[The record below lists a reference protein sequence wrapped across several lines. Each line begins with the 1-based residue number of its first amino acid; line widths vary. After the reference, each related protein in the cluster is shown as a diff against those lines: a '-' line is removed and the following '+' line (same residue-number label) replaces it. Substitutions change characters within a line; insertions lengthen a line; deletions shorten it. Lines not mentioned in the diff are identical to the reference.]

1 MNRSVSTMFQ
11 VPAPNHLRPLPGD
24 DGEDSDGKAAQF
36 HLRAVCNGERFSRL
50 HRHQPLHDVLR
61 QQLRQRDRYELSQR
75 LACQNFMYGYSFQH
89 ALLLNRDKTQKPFL
103 HLMFIC
109 SFVSLTHWTDHL
121 FRWARRRAH
130 WKKGNTFFA
139 DIYIATFDWKWTE
152 LQAIYAMTF
161 WYM

>member
-1 MNRSVSTMFQ
+1 
-11 VPAPNHLRPLPGD
+11 
-24 DGEDSDGKAAQF
+24 
-36 HLRAVCNGERFSRL
+36 
-50 HRHQPLHDVLR
+50 
-61 QQLRQRDRYELSQR
+61 